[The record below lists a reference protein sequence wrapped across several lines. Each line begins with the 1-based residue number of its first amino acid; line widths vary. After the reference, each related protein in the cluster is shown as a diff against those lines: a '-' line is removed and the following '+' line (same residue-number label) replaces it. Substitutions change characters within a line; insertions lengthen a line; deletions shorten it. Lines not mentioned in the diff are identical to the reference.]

1 MDSKRS
7 IKALILAHLDGELTG
22 EDLKKLTDWLAD
34 SRENVRYYAQIKDL
48 WEASLTDAS
57 RIAETEKEWAKL
69 IQKIKKEVRHNMFR
83 HHTNLQIIWRFAA
96 ILIVGIVMGVL
107 VVKYTSERPPLYIT
121 AVAPKGS
128 VTQMILADS
137 TVVYLNAGTEIR
149 YSPESEQKKR
159 EVFLNGEAWFDV
171 SKQKNSPFVVHTSL
185 YDINVTGTQFNV
197 KSYDSD
203 PEITTTLEEGEIR
216 INATE
221 KFQLAEAII
230 LKPGEQA
237 ALDKNTK
244 QINIKQVDTKL
255 FTSWKDN
262 KLIFLNMNFKELIV
276 LLERKYGVE
285 IEINNQGILKYHYTG
300 TIKNESILEILEI
313 IKHTLPIQYK
323 IEGQKIII
331 NKMKQEK

>member
-7 IKALILAHLDGELTG
+7 IKALILAHLDGKLTG
-22 EDLKKLTDWLAD
+22 EDLKKLTDWLTD

-69 IQKIKKEVRHNMFR
+69 IQKIKKEVRHNMFL

-96 ILIVGIVMGVL
+96 ILIIGIVMGVL

-128 VTQMILADS
+128 VTQMILADN
-137 TVVYLNAGTEIR
+137 TLVYLNAGTEIR

-171 SKQKNSPFVVHTSL
+171 AKQKNSPFVVHTSL
-185 YDINVTGTQFNV
+185 YDINVTGTRFNV

-203 PEITTTLEEGEIR
+203 TEITTTLEEGEIR

-331 NKMKQEK
+331 NKMEQEK